1 MYLVNIDSKLSS
13 MDSGVELQ
21 SDVVALC
28 EKIYSNMDSDET
40 FWMICSNQYGSSG
53 CWSVGLDLANSIR
66 EEVPLILKNT
76 ITVHTERETGGEL
89 DSIYKEILFFVKNKR
104 EYKFNKDAI
113 RIPHVYKGNEWG
125 GEREKGSSS
134 YHDTEVRRYNPDG
147 KDPGNV
153 WTREDRTLTQDES
166 VDMTGPIA
174 IEEAIQRCVRAG
186 SDDDETVYTVGID
199 SLNKVDGRNIE
210 RLEVKKWE

>member
-13 MDSGVELQ
+13 IDSRVELQ

-28 EKIYSNMDSDET
+28 ETIYSDMDSDET
-40 FWMICSNQYGSSG
+40 FWMICSNQYGSNG

-76 ITVHTERETGGEL
+76 ITVHIERETGGEL

-113 RIPHVYKGNEWG
+113 RIPHIYKGNEWG

-153 WTREDRTLTQDES
+153 WMREDRTLTEDES
-166 VDMTGPIA
+166 VDMTGSIA

-199 SLNKVDGRNIE
+199 SLDEIDGRDIE
-210 RLEVKKWE
+210 ILEVEKWE